1 MKKVARPDK
10 RQKILTAAVALFRR
24 THNVKKVSLESIARE
39 ARVSPT
45 TIYNHFGTREALLNE
60 VTRALLHEI
69 LEMARSFINTDLPF
83 PQKLTEII
91 AGKLDIASQVNSEVL
106 TKLVSQDNSM
116 TDFIEEV
123 YRAEVKPLWLDFIA
137 DGKRQGYIDASLDDA
152 SLILYLNML
161 RAGLA
166 TQPWLTR
173 DLENNMPLLEQLTR
187 LMFYGFL
194 KKDIDLFKKEENES
208 HD

>member
-24 THNVKKVSLESIARE
+24 TYNVKKVSLESIARE

-45 TIYNHFGTREALLNE
+45 TIYNYFSTRETLLNE
-60 VTRALLHEI
+60 VARALLQEI
-69 LEMARSFINTDLPF
+69 LGMARSFINADLPF

-116 TDFIEEV
+116 TAFIEEV
-123 YRAEVKPLWLDFIA
+123 YRAEIKPLWLDFIA
-137 DGKRQGYIDASLDDA
+137 DGKRQGYIDPLLDDS
-152 SLILYLNML
+152 SLILYLDIV

-173 DLENNMPLLEQLTR
+173 DLEKNMPLLEQLTR
-187 LMFYGFL
+187 LVFYGFL
-194 KKDIDLFKKEENES
+194 KKDIDLFKKEENKS
-208 HD
+208 HG